1 MTLWDLLKPLTDA
14 LSGQKPAKKQLR
26 AKGVVKQAKPAAKAV
41 AIAAKPPINK
51 PAVSK
56 PVKLGPAAMANAGL
70 ANSTVSAAAS
80 TASSTKRRPP
90 ARKRRVQPPSGQMS
104 GATES
109 PVTSIEAPASPASPA
124 KLSMEERYEAMTRE
138 MLAKYNVRV
147 RKWRTSMS
155 GIAWYV
161 TYRDGHVQKLIESPK
176 PKGPMSA
183 AIFLHEIG
191 HHAIGFNVYKPRCL
205 EEYHAWQF
213 SLREMERFGFN
224 ISEGVQRRVFR
235 SLRYAVAKAQR
246 RGIREVPAE
255 LTPYIPTPARNR
267 I

>member
-1 MTLWDLLKPLTDA
+1 MTLWDLLKPLKDA
-14 LSGQKPAKKQLR
+14 MTGGAKVKPAPKKPVR
-26 AKGVVKQAKPAAKAV
+26 AKPAVGESNALA
-41 AIAAKPPINK
+41 
-51 PAVSK
+51 
-56 PVKLGPAAMANAGL
+56 PAADAPTFTPG
-70 ANSTVSAAAS
+70 
-80 TASSTKRRPP
+80 KRRPP
-90 ARKRRVQPPSGQMS
+90 ARKRRVQP
-104 GATES
+104 
-109 PVTSIEAPASPASPA
+109 VAPASRPVSSLAVPTPAPAPSPTKA
-124 KLSMEERYEAMTRE
+124 PAPTMEERYEAMTRE
-138 MLAKYNVRV
+138 MLAKYNIRV

-161 TYRDGHVQKLIESPK
+161 TYRDGHIQKLIESPK

-213 SLREMERFGFN
+213 SLREMERFGFS
-224 ISEGVQRRVFR
+224 ITEGVQTRVFR

-255 LTPYIPTPARNR
+255 LLPYLPGKAPA
-267 I
+267 

>member
-1 MTLWDLLKPLTDA
+1 MTLWDLLKPLKDA
-14 LSGQKPAKKQLR
+14 MTGGAKPKPAPKKPVR
-26 AKGVVKQAKPAAKAV
+26 AKAAVGEANALAPAA
-41 AIAAKPPINK
+41 
-51 PAVSK
+51 PAFT
-56 PVKLGPAAMANAGL
+56 PG
-70 ANSTVSAAAS
+70 
-80 TASSTKRRPP
+80 KRRPP
-90 ARKRRVQPPSGQMS
+90 ARKRRNPPPSGVLEVAKPSQPTTLKPQP
-104 GATES
+104 AT
-109 PVTSIEAPASPASPA
+109 APT
-124 KLSMEERYEAMTRE
+124 MEERYEAMTRE
-138 MLAKYNVRV
+138 MLARYNIRV

-213 SLREMERFGFN
+213 SLREMERFGFS
-224 ISEGVQRRVFR
+224 ITEGVQTRVFR

-255 LTPYIPTPARNR
+255 LLPYVPGKSAV
-267 I
+267 